1 MKVFI
6 SWSGDL
12 SNKIAIILKDWIPNV
27 IQNVEPYVSSEDIPK
42 GDRWSTDI
50 AKELSDSSFGIL
62 CVTKDNV
69 NAPWLNFEAGALSK
83 KLDSSKVCPFL
94 FGMKKSEIEGP
105 LLQFQITFKNMDDI
119 FKLMQSINKSSDDES
134 LDDTRLKNTFDVWWP
149 SLEEALNKVEIEIPE
164 IDVEIESEDIES
176 EDIDANNLILEEI
189 LDLVRTQQKLLR
201 RPEEILPPSYLYEII
216 QKIPDRNS
224 LRFDV
229 IEDLYN
235 YYGILG
241 EDIKSLNSG
250 ELDFK
255 DLKQKI
261 DETYEDYL
269 KMAGPIKYFRRNAR
283 KNQMSIKDRVLLSSF

>member
-12 SNKIAIILKDWIPNV
+12 SNEIAIILKDWIPNV

-119 FKLMQSINKSSDDES
+119 FKLMQSINKSSEDEF
-134 LDDTRLKNTFDVWWP
+134 LDDTRLRKSFDVWWP
-149 SLEEALNKVEIEIPE
+149 SLEETLDKVETEIPE
-164 IDVEIESEDIES
+164 IDVEIESDDLE
-176 EDIDANNLILEEI
+176 ANNLILEEI

-201 RPEEILPPSYLYEII
+201 RPQEILPPDYFYELI
-216 QKIPDRNS
+216 QSIPTRNS
-224 LRFDV
+224 LRLEI

-235 YYGILG
+235 YYRILG
-241 EDIKSLNSG
+241 DDLISLSSEELEFIDIK
-250 ELDFK
+250 
-255 DLKQKI
+255 QKTEEI
-261 DETYEDYL
+261 YENYL
-269 KMAGPIKYFRRNAR
+269 KMGKSIKYVRMKAKKNLQLYGDRR
-283 KNQMSIKDRVLLSSF
+283 QLSFDDM

>member
-1 MKVFI
+1 MKIFI

-27 IQNVEPYVSSEDIPK
+27 LQNVEPYVSSEDIPK

-50 AKELSDSSFGIL
+50 ATELSDSSFGIL

-105 LLQFQITFKNMDDI
+105 LLQFQITFRNRDDI
-119 FKLMQSINKSSDDES
+119 FKLMQSINKSSDDEF
-134 LDDTRLKNTFDVWWP
+134 LDDARLKKTFDVWWS
-149 SLEEALNKVEIEIPE
+149 SLEEAFDKVETDTPE
-164 IDVEIESEDIES
+164 IDEEIKSD
-176 EDIDANNLILEEI
+176 DIDTNNLILEEI

-216 QKIPDRNS
+216 QNIPSNS
-224 LRFDV
+224 LRSDV
-229 IEDLYN
+229 INDLID
-235 YYGILG
+235 YYRILG
-241 EDIKSLNSG
+241 INIKSLNSE
-250 ELDFK
+250 ELDL
-255 DLKQKI
+255 DDIKQRTEEIYANYMNLGK
-261 DETYEDYL
+261 
-269 KMAGPIKYFRRNAR
+269 PIKYIR
-283 KNQMSIKDRVLLSSF
+283 KKNKNNRSIYENRKQLSFFDE

>member
-1 MKVFI
+1 MKIFI

-12 SNKIAIILKDWIPNV
+12 SNRIAIILKDWIPNV

-119 FKLMQSINKSSDDES
+119 FKLMQSINKSSEDEF
-134 LDDTRLKNTFDVWWP
+134 LDDTRLRKSFDVWWP
-149 SLEEALNKVEIEIPE
+149 SLEETLDKVETEIPE
-164 IDVEIESEDIES
+164 IDVEIESDDLE
-176 EDIDANNLILEEI
+176 ANNLILEEI

-201 RPEEILPPSYLYEII
+201 RPQEILPPDYFYELI
-216 QKIPDRNS
+216 QSIPTRNS
-224 LRFDV
+224 LRLEI

-235 YYGILG
+235 YYRILG
-241 EDIKSLNSG
+241 DDLISLSSEELEFIDIK
-250 ELDFK
+250 
-255 DLKQKI
+255 QKTEEI
-261 DETYEDYL
+261 YENYL
-269 KMAGPIKYFRRNAR
+269 KMGKSIKYVRMKAKKNLQLYGDRR
-283 KNQMSIKDRVLLSSF
+283 QLSFDDM

>member
-119 FKLMQSINKSSDDES
+119 FKLMQSINKSSEDEF
-134 LDDTRLKNTFDVWWP
+134 LDDTRLRKSFDVWWP
-149 SLEEALNKVEIEIPE
+149 SLEETLDKVETEIPE
-164 IDVEIESEDIES
+164 IDVEIESDDLE
-176 EDIDANNLILEEI
+176 ANNLILEEI

-201 RPEEILPPSYLYEII
+201 RPQEILPPDYFYELI
-216 QKIPDRNS
+216 QSIPTRNS
-224 LRFDV
+224 LRLEI

-235 YYGILG
+235 YYRILG
-241 EDIKSLNSG
+241 DDLISLSSEELEFIDIK
-250 ELDFK
+250 
-255 DLKQKI
+255 QKTEEI
-261 DETYEDYL
+261 YENYL
-269 KMAGPIKYFRRNAR
+269 KMGKSIKYVRMKAKKNLQLYGDRR
-283 KNQMSIKDRVLLSSF
+283 QLSFDDM